1 MAVQNV
7 NLTRSVWLPLKVG
20 IQPDVPLGPDAM
32 PPADGPGFCK
42 FVASADAPPL
52 FGPVRS
58 GAPATADL
66 VGSSR

>member
-1 MAVQNV
+1 MNPIVILQ
-7 NLTRSVWLPLKVG
+7 VG
-20 IQPDVPLGPDAM
+20 IQPDVVLESDAM

-58 GAPATADL
+58 SKAVTADL

>member
-1 MAVQNV
+1 MHCSEVW
-7 NLTRSVWLPLKVG
+7 NLTRSFVPVKVG
-20 IQPDVPLGPDAM
+20 IQPDVPLGPEAM
-32 PPADGPGFCK
+32 PPADGPGFCR

-58 GAPATADL
+58 GSATADL